1 MFIFDERLIDI
12 IKFFNTYLKNKMKTK
27 LLILSAIFTLFSC
40 NKSEQ
45 KIEESTEIEKID
57 SVAKKESPE
66 SEIPKELIKAPDFSL
81 ADINGKRFDL
91 SDFKGK
97 YVYMDIWATWC
108 GPCKVQI
115 PFMKELE
122 KQFHDAPIH
131 FVSVSLDKLEG
142 DLQQDIE
149 KVQTNLISE
158 EDYQKI
164 LNGIENSFV
173 ASKSGVQNI
182 AHALADAYMLGGDT
196 NKINEELKIYQSVTR
211 EDIRNVAKKY
221 LNKNQRV
228 NNHYLT

>member
-45 KIEESTEIEKID
+45 KIEESVEIEKID
-57 SVAKKESPE
+57 SVTKKESPE

-131 FVSVSLDKLEG
+131 FVSVSLDKLE
-142 DLQQDIE
+142 DKPIWE
-149 KVQTNLISE
+149 KMVR
-158 EDYQKI
+158 
-164 LNGIENSFV
+164 ENQM
-173 ASKSGVQNI
+173 SGVQLF
-182 AHALADAYMLGGDT
+182 AG
-196 NKINEELKIYQSVTR
+196 R
-211 EDIRNVAKKY
+211 EDNFGFDYKIEYIPTFIILDKEGNIMIDRAPAPMDY
-221 LNKNQRV
+221 QTGEINQQLV
-228 NNHYLT
+228 DIFKMMK

>member
-1 MFIFDERLIDI
+1 
-12 IKFFNTYLKNKMKTK
+12 MKTK
-27 LLILSAIFTLFSC
+27 LLLLSMFFTFFSC

-45 KIEESTEIEKID
+45 KIEESAEIEKID

-122 KQFHDAPIH
+122 KQFHNAPIH
-131 FVSVSLDKLEG
+131 FVSVSLDKLEDKPIWG
-142 DLQQDIE
+142 KMVRENQMAGVQLFAGREDNFGFDYKIE
-149 KVQTNLISE
+149 YIPTFIILDKEGNIMIDRAPAPM
-158 EDYQKI
+158 DYQTG
-164 LNGIENSFV
+164 GINQQLV
-173 ASKSGVQNI
+173 
-182 AHALADAYMLGGDT
+182 
-196 NKINEELKIYQSVTR
+196 
-211 EDIRNVAKKY
+211 DIFKMMK
-221 LNKNQRV
+221 
-228 NNHYLT
+228 

>member
-1 MFIFDERLIDI
+1 MFIFDERPIDI

-27 LLILSAIFTLFSC
+27 LLLLSMFFTFFSC

-45 KIEESTEIEKID
+45 KIEESAEIEKID

-108 GPCKVQI
+108 GPCKLQI

-122 KQFHDAPIH
+122 KQFHDAPIY
-131 FVSVSLDKLEG
+131 FVSVSLDKLE
-142 DLQQDIE
+142 DKPIWE
-149 KVQTNLISE
+149 KMVR
-158 EDYQKI
+158 
-164 LNGIENSFV
+164 ENQM
-173 ASKSGVQNI
+173 SGVQLF
-182 AHALADAYMLGGDT
+182 AG
-196 NKINEELKIYQSVTR
+196 R
-211 EDIRNVAKKY
+211 EDNFGFDYKIEYIPTFIILDKEGNIMIDRAPVPMDY
-221 LNKNQRV
+221 QTGGINQQLV
-228 NNHYLT
+228 DIFKMMK

>member
-1 MFIFDERLIDI
+1 MFIFDERPIDI

-27 LLILSAIFTLFSC
+27 LLLLSMFFTFFSC

-45 KIEESTEIEKID
+45 KIEESAEIEKID

-66 SEIPKELIKAPDFSL
+66 SKIPKELIKAPDFSL

-122 KQFHDAPIH
+122 KQFHDAPIY
-131 FVSVSLDKLEG
+131 FVSVSLDKLE
-142 DLQQDIE
+142 DKPIWE
-149 KVQTNLISE
+149 KMVR
-158 EDYQKI
+158 
-164 LNGIENSFV
+164 ENQM
-173 ASKSGVQNI
+173 SGVQLF
-182 AHALADAYMLGGDT
+182 AG
-196 NKINEELKIYQSVTR
+196 R
-211 EDIRNVAKKY
+211 EDNFGFDYKIEYIPTFIILDKEGNIMIDRAPVPMDY
-221 LNKNQRV
+221 QTGGINQQLV
-228 NNHYLT
+228 DIFKMMK

>member
-1 MFIFDERLIDI
+1 
-12 IKFFNTYLKNKMKTK
+12 MKTK

-45 KIEESTEIEKID
+45 KIEESAEIEKID

-131 FVSVSLDKLEG
+131 FVSVSLDKLEDKPIWEKMVRENQMAG
-142 DLQQDIE
+142 VQLFAGREDNFGFDYKIE
-149 KVQTNLISE
+149 YIPTFIILDKEGNIMIDRAPAPM
-158 EDYQKI
+158 DYQTGEINQQLVDI
-164 LNGIENSFV
+164 L
-173 ASKSGVQNI
+173 KT
-182 AHALADAYMLGGDT
+182 M
-196 NKINEELKIYQSVTR
+196 K
-211 EDIRNVAKKY
+211 
-221 LNKNQRV
+221 
-228 NNHYLT
+228 

>member
-1 MFIFDERLIDI
+1 
-12 IKFFNTYLKNKMKTK
+12 MKTK
-27 LLILSAIFTLFSC
+27 LLIFSAIFTLFSC

-45 KIEESTEIEKID
+45 KIEESAEIEKID

-131 FVSVSLDKLEG
+131 FVSVSLDKLE
-142 DLQQDIE
+142 DKPIWE
-149 KVQTNLISE
+149 KMVR
-158 EDYQKI
+158 
-164 LNGIENSFV
+164 ENQM
-173 ASKSGVQNI
+173 SGVQLF
-182 AHALADAYMLGGDT
+182 AG
-196 NKINEELKIYQSVTR
+196 R
-211 EDIRNVAKKY
+211 EDNFGFDYKIEYIPTFIILDKEGNIMIDGAPAPMDYQTGEINLQLVDILKMMK
-221 LNKNQRV
+221 
-228 NNHYLT
+228 

>member
-1 MFIFDERLIDI
+1 
-12 IKFFNTYLKNKMKTK
+12 MKTK

-45 KIEESTEIEKID
+45 KIEESAEIEKID
-57 SVAKKESPE
+57 SVAQKESPE
-66 SEIPKELIKAPDFSL
+66 SEISKELIKAPDFSL

-131 FVSVSLDKLEG
+131 FVSVSLDKLE
-142 DLQQDIE
+142 D
-149 KVQTNLISE
+149 KPVWA
-158 EDYQKI
+158 KMVK
-164 LNGIENSFV
+164 ENQM
-173 ASKSGVQNI
+173 SGVQLF
-182 AHALADAYMLGGDT
+182 AG
-196 NKINEELKIYQSVTR
+196 R
-211 EDIRNVAKKY
+211 EDNFGFDYKIEYIPTFIILDKEGNIMIDRAPAPMDY
-221 LNKNQRV
+221 QTGEINQQLV
-228 NNHYLT
+228 DILKMMK

>member
-1 MFIFDERLIDI
+1 
-12 IKFFNTYLKNKMKTK
+12 MKTK
-27 LLILSAIFTLFSC
+27 LLLLSMFFTFFSC

-66 SEIPKELIKAPDFSL
+66 SEIPKELVKAPDFSL

-122 KQFHDAPIH
+122 KKFHDAPIH
-131 FVSVSLDKLEG
+131 FVSVSLDKLE
-142 DLQQDIE
+142 DKPIWE
-149 KVQTNLISE
+149 KMVR
-158 EDYQKI
+158 
-164 LNGIENSFV
+164 ENQM
-173 ASKSGVQNI
+173 SGVQLF
-182 AHALADAYMLGGDT
+182 AG
-196 NKINEELKIYQSVTR
+196 R
-211 EDIRNVAKKY
+211 EDNFGFDYKIEYIPTFIILDKEGNIMIDRAPAPMDY
-221 LNKNQRV
+221 QTGEI
-228 NNHYLT
+228 NHQLVDILKMMK

>member
-27 LLILSAIFTLFSC
+27 LLLLSMFFTFFSC

-45 KIEESTEIEKID
+45 KIEESAEIEKID

-122 KQFHDAPIH
+122 KQFHNEPIH
-131 FVSVSLDKLEG
+131 FVSVSLDKLE
-142 DLQQDIE
+142 DKPIWE
-149 KVQTNLISE
+149 KMVR
-158 EDYQKI
+158 
-164 LNGIENSFV
+164 ENQM
-173 ASKSGVQNI
+173 SGVQLF
-182 AHALADAYMLGGDT
+182 AG
-196 NKINEELKIYQSVTR
+196 R
-211 EDIRNVAKKY
+211 EDNFGFDYKIEYIPTFIILDKEGNIMIDGAPAPMDY
-221 LNKNQRV
+221 QTGGINQQLV
-228 NNHYLT
+228 DILKMMK

>member
-1 MFIFDERLIDI
+1 
-12 IKFFNTYLKNKMKTK
+12 MKTN
-27 LLILSAIFTLFSC
+27 LLILSVIFTLFSC

-45 KIEESTEIEKID
+45 KIEESAEIEKID
-57 SVAKKESPE
+57 SVAKKQSPE

-131 FVSVSLDKLEG
+131 FVSVSLDKLE
-142 DLQQDIE
+142 DKPIWE
-149 KVQTNLISE
+149 KMVR
-158 EDYQKI
+158 
-164 LNGIENSFV
+164 ENQM
-173 ASKSGVQNI
+173 SGVQLF
-182 AHALADAYMLGGDT
+182 AG
-196 NKINEELKIYQSVTR
+196 R
-211 EDIRNVAKKY
+211 EDNFGFDYKIEYIPTFIILDKEGNIMIDRAPAPMDY
-221 LNKNQRV
+221 QTGEINQQ
-228 NNHYLT
+228 LGDIFKMMK

>member
-27 LLILSAIFTLFSC
+27 LLLLSMFFTFFSC

-45 KIEESTEIEKID
+45 KIEESAEIEKID

-122 KQFHDAPIH
+122 KQFHNAPIH
-131 FVSVSLDKLEG
+131 FVSVSLDKLE
-142 DLQQDIE
+142 DKPIWE
-149 KVQTNLISE
+149 KMVR
-158 EDYQKI
+158 
-164 LNGIENSFV
+164 ENQM
-173 ASKSGVQNI
+173 SGVQLFAGRENNFGFDYKIEYIPTFIILDKEGNI
-182 AHALADAYMLGGDT
+182 MIDRAPAPMDYQTGG
-196 NKINEELKIYQSVTR
+196 INQQLIDILKMM
-211 EDIRNVAKKY
+211 K
-221 LNKNQRV
+221 
-228 NNHYLT
+228 

>member
-1 MFIFDERLIDI
+1 MFIFDERFIDI
-12 IKFFNTYLKNKMKTK
+12 IKFFNTYLKNKMKTN

-45 KIEESTEIEKID
+45 KIEESAEIEKID
-57 SVAKKESPE
+57 SVAKKQSPE

-131 FVSVSLDKLEG
+131 FVSVSLDKLE
-142 DLQQDIE
+142 DKPIWE
-149 KVQTNLISE
+149 KMVR
-158 EDYQKI
+158 
-164 LNGIENSFV
+164 ENQM
-173 ASKSGVQNI
+173 SGVQLF
-182 AHALADAYMLGGDT
+182 AG
-196 NKINEELKIYQSVTR
+196 R
-211 EDIRNVAKKY
+211 EDNFGFDYKIEYIPTFIILDKEGNIMIDRAPAPMDY
-221 LNKNQRV
+221 QTGEINQELV
-228 NNHYLT
+228 DIVKMMK

>member
-1 MFIFDERLIDI
+1 
-12 IKFFNTYLKNKMKTK
+12 MKTK
-27 LLILSAIFTLFSC
+27 LLLLSMFFTFFSC

-45 KIEESTEIEKID
+45 KIEESAEIEKID

-122 KQFHDAPIH
+122 KQFHNAPIH
-131 FVSVSLDKLEG
+131 FVSVSLDKLE
-142 DLQQDIE
+142 DKPIWE
-149 KVQTNLISE
+149 KMVR
-158 EDYQKI
+158 
-164 LNGIENSFV
+164 ENQM
-173 ASKSGVQNI
+173 SGVQLFAGREDNFGFDYKIEYIPTFIILDKEGNI
-182 AHALADAYMLGGDT
+182 MIDRAPAPMDYQTGE
-196 NKINEELKIYQSVTR
+196 INQQLVDILKIM
-211 EDIRNVAKKY
+211 K
-221 LNKNQRV
+221 
-228 NNHYLT
+228 

>member
-1 MFIFDERLIDI
+1 
-12 IKFFNTYLKNKMKTK
+12 MKTK
-27 LLILSAIFTLFSC
+27 LLLLSMFFTFFSC

-45 KIEESTEIEKID
+45 KIEESAEIEKID

-122 KQFHDAPIH
+122 KQFHNAPIH
-131 FVSVSLDKLEG
+131 FVSVSLDKLE
-142 DLQQDIE
+142 DKPIWE
-149 KVQTNLISE
+149 KMVR
-158 EDYQKI
+158 
-164 LNGIENSFV
+164 ENQM
-173 ASKSGVQNI
+173 SGVQLFAGREDNFGFDYKIEYIPTFIILDKEGNI
-182 AHALADAYMLGGDT
+182 MIDRAPAPMD
-196 NKINEELKIYQSVTR
+196 YQTR
-211 EDIRNVAKKY
+211 EINQQLVDILKMMK
-221 LNKNQRV
+221 
-228 NNHYLT
+228 

>member
-27 LLILSAIFTLFSC
+27 LLILSVIFTLFSC

-45 KIEESTEIEKID
+45 KIEESAEIEKID

-122 KQFHDAPIH
+122 KQFHNAPIH
-131 FVSVSLDKLEG
+131 FVSVSLDKLE
-142 DLQQDIE
+142 DKPIWE
-149 KVQTNLISE
+149 KMVR
-158 EDYQKI
+158 
-164 LNGIENSFV
+164 ENQM
-173 ASKSGVQNI
+173 SGVQLF
-182 AHALADAYMLGGDT
+182 AG
-196 NKINEELKIYQSVTR
+196 R
-211 EDIRNVAKKY
+211 EDNFGFDYKIEYIPTFIILDKEGNIMIDRAPAPMDY
-221 LNKNQRV
+221 QTGGINQQLV
-228 NNHYLT
+228 DILKMMK

>member
-45 KIEESTEIEKID
+45 KNEESTEIEKID
-57 SVAKKESPE
+57 SVAQKESPE
-66 SEIPKELIKAPDFSL
+66 SEISKELIKAPDFSL

-131 FVSVSLDKLEG
+131 FVSVSLDKLE
-142 DLQQDIE
+142 DKPIWE
-149 KVQTNLISE
+149 KMVR
-158 EDYQKI
+158 
-164 LNGIENSFV
+164 ENQM
-173 ASKSGVQNI
+173 SGVQLF
-182 AHALADAYMLGGDT
+182 AG
-196 NKINEELKIYQSVTR
+196 R
-211 EDIRNVAKKY
+211 EDNFGFDYKIEYIPTFIILDKEGNIMIDGAPAPMDYQTGEINLQLVDILKMMK
-221 LNKNQRV
+221 
-228 NNHYLT
+228 

>member
-1 MFIFDERLIDI
+1 
-12 IKFFNTYLKNKMKTK
+12 MKTK
-27 LLILSAIFTLFSC
+27 LLLLSMFFTFFSC

-45 KIEESTEIEKID
+45 KIEESAEIEKID

-122 KQFHDAPIH
+122 KQFHNAPIH
-131 FVSVSLDKLEG
+131 FVSVSLDKLE
-142 DLQQDIE
+142 DKPIWE
-149 KVQTNLISE
+149 KMVR
-158 EDYQKI
+158 
-164 LNGIENSFV
+164 ENQM
-173 ASKSGVQNI
+173 SGVQLFAGREDNFGFDYKIEYIPTFIILDKEGNI
-182 AHALADAYMLGGDT
+182 MIDRAPAPMDYQTGG
-196 NKINEELKIYQSVTR
+196 INQQSV
-211 EDIRNVAKKY
+211 DILKMMK
-221 LNKNQRV
+221 
-228 NNHYLT
+228 

>member
-12 IKFFNTYLKNKMKTK
+12 IKVFNTYLKNKMKTK
-27 LLILSAIFTLFSC
+27 LLIFSAIFTLFSC

-45 KIEESTEIEKID
+45 KIEESAEIEKID

-131 FVSVSLDKLEG
+131 FVSVSLDKLE
-142 DLQQDIE
+142 DKPIWE
-149 KVQTNLISE
+149 KMVR
-158 EDYQKI
+158 
-164 LNGIENSFV
+164 ENQM
-173 ASKSGVQNI
+173 SGVQLF
-182 AHALADAYMLGGDT
+182 AG
-196 NKINEELKIYQSVTR
+196 R
-211 EDIRNVAKKY
+211 EDNFGFDYKIEYIPTFIILDKEGNIMIDGAPAPMDYQTGEINLQLVDILKMMK
-221 LNKNQRV
+221 
-228 NNHYLT
+228 

>member
-45 KIEESTEIEKID
+45 KIEESAEIEKID

-131 FVSVSLDKLEG
+131 FVSVSLDKLEDKPIWEKMVRENQMAG
-142 DLQQDIE
+142 VQLFAGREDNFGFDYKIE
-149 KVQTNLISE
+149 YIPTFIILDKEGNIMIDRAPAPM
-158 EDYQKI
+158 DYQTGEINQQLVDI
-164 LNGIENSFV
+164 L
-173 ASKSGVQNI
+173 KT
-182 AHALADAYMLGGDT
+182 M
-196 NKINEELKIYQSVTR
+196 K
-211 EDIRNVAKKY
+211 
-221 LNKNQRV
+221 
-228 NNHYLT
+228 

>member
-1 MFIFDERLIDI
+1 MFIFDERLIDT

-27 LLILSAIFTLFSC
+27 LLILSVIFTLFSC

-45 KIEESTEIEKID
+45 KIEESAEIEKID

-91 SDFKGK
+91 SDFNGK

-122 KQFHDAPIH
+122 KQFHNAPIH
-131 FVSVSLDKLEG
+131 FVSVSLDKLE
-142 DLQQDIE
+142 D
-149 KVQTNLISE
+149 KP
-158 EDYQKI
+158 
-164 LNGIENSFV
+164 
-173 ASKSGVQNI
+173 
-182 AHALADAYMLGGDT
+182 
-196 NKINEELKIYQSVTR
+196 
-211 EDIRNVAKKY
+211 
-221 LNKNQRV
+221 
-228 NNHYLT
+228 

>member
-45 KIEESTEIEKID
+45 KIEESAEIEKID

-66 SEIPKELIKAPDFSL
+66 SEVPKELIKAPDFSL

-122 KQFHDAPIH
+122 KQFHNEPIH
-131 FVSVSLDKLEG
+131 FVSVSLDKLE
-142 DLQQDIE
+142 DKPIWE
-149 KVQTNLISE
+149 KMVR
-158 EDYQKI
+158 
-164 LNGIENSFV
+164 ENQM
-173 ASKSGVQNI
+173 SGVQLF
-182 AHALADAYMLGGDT
+182 AG
-196 NKINEELKIYQSVTR
+196 R
-211 EDIRNVAKKY
+211 EDNFGFDYKIEYIPTFIILDKEGNIMIDRAPAPMDY
-221 LNKNQRV
+221 QTGEINQQLV
-228 NNHYLT
+228 DILKMMK

>member
-12 IKFFNTYLKNKMKTK
+12 IKFFNTYLKNKMKTN
-27 LLILSAIFTLFSC
+27 LLILSVIFTLFSC

-45 KIEESTEIEKID
+45 KIEESAEIEKID
-57 SVAKKESPE
+57 SVAKKQSPE

-131 FVSVSLDKLEG
+131 FVSVSLDKLE
-142 DLQQDIE
+142 DKPIWE
-149 KVQTNLISE
+149 KMVR
-158 EDYQKI
+158 
-164 LNGIENSFV
+164 ENQM
-173 ASKSGVQNI
+173 SGVQLF
-182 AHALADAYMLGGDT
+182 AG
-196 NKINEELKIYQSVTR
+196 R
-211 EDIRNVAKKY
+211 EDNFGFDYKIEYIPTFIILDKEGNIMIDRAPAPMDY
-221 LNKNQRV
+221 QTGEINQQLV
-228 NNHYLT
+228 DLLKMMK

>member
-1 MFIFDERLIDI
+1 
-12 IKFFNTYLKNKMKTK
+12 MKTK
-27 LLILSAIFTLFSC
+27 LLLLSMFFTFFSC

-66 SEIPKELIKAPDFSL
+66 SEIPKELVKAPDFSL

-122 KQFHDAPIH
+122 KQFNEEPIH
-131 FVSVSLDKLEG
+131 FVSVSLDKLE
-142 DLQQDIE
+142 DKPIW
-149 KVQTNLISE
+149 KKMVR
-158 EDYQKI
+158 
-164 LNGIENSFV
+164 ENQM
-173 ASKSGVQNI
+173 SGVQLF
-182 AHALADAYMLGGDT
+182 AG
-196 NKINEELKIYQSVTR
+196 R
-211 EDIRNVAKKY
+211 EDNFGFDYKIEYIPTFIILDKEGNIMIDRAPAPMDY
-221 LNKNQRV
+221 QTGEINKQ
-228 NNHYLT
+228 LIDIFKMMK

>member
-1 MFIFDERLIDI
+1 MFIFDERPIDI

-27 LLILSAIFTLFSC
+27 LLLLSMFFTFFSC

-45 KIEESTEIEKID
+45 KIEESAEIEKID

-66 SEIPKELIKAPDFSL
+66 SKIPKELIKAPDFSL

-122 KQFHDAPIH
+122 KQYHDAPIY
-131 FVSVSLDKLEG
+131 FVSVSLDKLE
-142 DLQQDIE
+142 DKPIWE
-149 KVQTNLISE
+149 KMVR
-158 EDYQKI
+158 
-164 LNGIENSFV
+164 ENQM
-173 ASKSGVQNI
+173 SGVQLF
-182 AHALADAYMLGGDT
+182 AG
-196 NKINEELKIYQSVTR
+196 R
-211 EDIRNVAKKY
+211 EDNFGFDYKIEYIPTFIILDKEGNIMIDRAPAPMDY
-221 LNKNQRV
+221 QTGGINQQLV
-228 NNHYLT
+228 DIFKMMK

>member
-27 LLILSAIFTLFSC
+27 LLLLSMFFTFFSC

-45 KIEESTEIEKID
+45 KIEESAEIEKID

-122 KQFHDAPIH
+122 KQFHNAPIH
-131 FVSVSLDKLEG
+131 FVSVSLDKLE
-142 DLQQDIE
+142 DKPIWE
-149 KVQTNLISE
+149 KMVR
-158 EDYQKI
+158 
-164 LNGIENSFV
+164 ENQM
-173 ASKSGVQNI
+173 SGVQLF
-182 AHALADAYMLGGDT
+182 AG
-196 NKINEELKIYQSVTR
+196 R
-211 EDIRNVAKKY
+211 EDNFGFDYKIEYIPTFIILDKEGNIMIDRAPAPMDY
-221 LNKNQRV
+221 QTGGINQQLV
-228 NNHYLT
+228 DIFKMMK

>member
-27 LLILSAIFTLFSC
+27 LLLLSMFFTLFSC

-45 KIEESTEIEKID
+45 KIEESAEIEKID

-131 FVSVSLDKLEG
+131 FVSVSLDKLE
-142 DLQQDIE
+142 DKPIWE
-149 KVQTNLISE
+149 KMVR
-158 EDYQKI
+158 
-164 LNGIENSFV
+164 ENQM
-173 ASKSGVQNI
+173 SGVQLF
-182 AHALADAYMLGGDT
+182 AG
-196 NKINEELKIYQSVTR
+196 R
-211 EDIRNVAKKY
+211 EDNFGFDYKIEYIPTFIILDKEGNIMIDGAPAPMDYQTGEINLQLVDILKMMK
-221 LNKNQRV
+221 
-228 NNHYLT
+228 

>member
-27 LLILSAIFTLFSC
+27 LLLLSMFFTFFSC

-45 KIEESTEIEKID
+45 KIEESAEIEKID

-131 FVSVSLDKLEG
+131 FVSVSLDKLE
-142 DLQQDIE
+142 DKPIWE
-149 KVQTNLISE
+149 KMVR
-158 EDYQKI
+158 
-164 LNGIENSFV
+164 ENQM
-173 ASKSGVQNI
+173 SGVQLF
-182 AHALADAYMLGGDT
+182 AG
-196 NKINEELKIYQSVTR
+196 R
-211 EDIRNVAKKY
+211 EDNFGFDYKIEYIPTFIILDKEGNIMIDRAPAPMDY
-221 LNKNQRV
+221 QTGEINQQLV
-228 NNHYLT
+228 DILKMMK